1 MNNRELATAIA
12 IKTLVGHWGA
22 FIIFNQKSRL
32 IIPIHAPT
40 LAMAQLN

>member
-1 MNNRELATAIA
+1 MNRGLATAIT

-22 FIIFNQKSRL
+22 FFIFNQKSQVV
-32 IIPIHAPT
+32 IPVHAPT